1 MREMLDSA
9 LKASSP
15 ELQGQLNYIIAQLGS
30 TDDQW
35 PGEFASDD
43 EGMEEE
49 ENDVYSILYPPLY
62 ALATIPFHRKKRLSY
77 WKEMRTTSLWC
88 ILVTSVAKSCWQNT
102 TPQ

>member
-1 MREMLDSA
+1 MHMYIHTACTRIPYKHHNYIINTQGMREMLDSA
-9 LKASSP
+9 LKASPP

-49 ENDVYSILYPPLY
+49 ENEV
-62 ALATIPFHRKKRLSY
+62 
-77 WKEMRTTSLWC
+77 
-88 ILVTSVAKSCWQNT
+88 
-102 TPQ
+102 

>member
-9 LKASSP
+9 LKASPP

-49 ENDVYSILYPPLY
+49 ENEVSSVIVYYIVFHD
-62 ALATIPFHRKKRLSY
+62 PF
-77 WKEMRTTSLWC
+77 C
-88 ILVTSVAKSCWQNT
+88 IGGRDRVTGRRRG
-102 TPQ
+102 